1 MRKLA
6 VVLLLGLWS
15 VPFVV
20 AQDKNSEAGQKAAD
34 HWLAVVDKGDYAASY
49 ERASSLF
56 KSAVSKDDWVQKVK
70 AVRDPLGKVISRK
83 LQSAQYTT
91 TIPGAPDGEYVV
103 CQYQTSFENK
113 KSAIET
119 VVTMLD
125 KDEQWRVSGY
135 FIK

>member
-6 VVLLLGLWS
+6 LVLLLGLWS

>member
-6 VVLLLGLWS
+6 VVLLLTMLS
-15 VPFVV
+15 ATLVL

-34 HWLAVVDKGDYAASY
+34 RWLAVVDKGDYAASY
-49 ERASSLF
+49 ERAASLF
-56 KSAVSKDDWVQKVK
+56 KAAIDKDGWVRQVK
-70 AVRDPLGKVISRK
+70 AVRDPLGKVVSRK

-91 TIPGAPDGEYVV
+91 TLPGAPDGEYVV

-113 KSAIET
+113 KSAVET